1 MWEKISDVNGK
12 REYKNPVTGS
22 QLTTSWVYQD
32 KDGNDWYAIDNLF
45 TLPFMRQFAAT
56 KISCLY
62 QIGLSKDDMVSHINN
77 LKNTLRGTDPEKYDK
92 AMSFVID
99 FENKMNDATNA
110 IKQISSLVCVYNLL
124 GDERVDIYD
133 LQVQD
138 KKMKI
143 LEADPDAQSFFLRR
157 QIERTETYG
166 NHLDLFSK
174 TASAITKD
182 ISDLTGL
189 KRTEPQKPR
198 GTFS

>member
-1 MWEKISDVNGK
+1 MWEKTSDTGEK
-12 REYKNPVTGS
+12 REYRNPATGS
-22 QLTTSWVYQD
+22 QLTTSWVYKD
-32 KDGNDWYAIDNLF
+32 KEGNDWYSIDNLF

-62 QIGLSKDDMVSHINN
+62 QIGLSKDDMLSHINGM
-77 LKNTLRGTDPEKYDK
+77 KTMLRSTDPEKYDK
-92 AMSFVID
+92 AMSLVID

-133 LQVQD
+133 LQIQD
-138 KKMKI
+138 LKQKI
-143 LEADPDAQSFFLRR
+143 LEADPDAQSFFLKR

-166 NHLDLFSK
+166 NRLDLFSK
-174 TASAITKD
+174 TASAIRED
-182 ISDLTGL
+182 ILEATILKPTG
-189 KRTEPQKPR
+189 QNGQN